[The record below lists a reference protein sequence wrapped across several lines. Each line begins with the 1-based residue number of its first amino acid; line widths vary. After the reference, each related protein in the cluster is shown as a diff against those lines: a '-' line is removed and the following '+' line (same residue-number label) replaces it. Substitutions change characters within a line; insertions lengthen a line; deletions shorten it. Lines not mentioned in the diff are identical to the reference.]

1 MNSRTKTRVEAT
13 IQRAAAKYCHSFV
26 ALIGETSAPIVAVK
40 TPAGTSVAESGASV
54 FSRGDSLNVTIGS
67 RAFQFLLAPSSFD
80 ALLSAVGG
88 SRLDR
93 KLDAIRRVVLLEYD
107 GDELVAEYRI
117 NSSKPLEDVGADAV
131 MLYAYQSKG

>member
-1 MNSRTKTRVEAT
+1 MDSRTKNRIDVT
-13 IQRAAAKYCHSFV
+13 IRRAAAKYCHSFV
-26 ALIGETSAPIVAVK
+26 AVVGETSVPIVAVK
-40 TPAGTSVAESGASV
+40 TPAGASVTESGASV

-93 KLDAIRRVVLLEYD
+93 KLDAIRRDLR
-107 GDELVAEYRI
+107 GTRRRR
-117 NSSKPLEDVGADAV
+117 EDAQD
-131 MLYAYQSKG
+131 